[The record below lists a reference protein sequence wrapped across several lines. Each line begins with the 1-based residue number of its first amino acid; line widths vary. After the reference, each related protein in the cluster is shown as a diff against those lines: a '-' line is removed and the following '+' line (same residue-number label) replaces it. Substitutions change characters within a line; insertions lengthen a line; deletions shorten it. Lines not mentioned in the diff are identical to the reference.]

1 MNETLS
7 AVIGTEGAEWER
19 FLFSQKMKKKNAS
32 FVIANERLPE
42 RPNKISK

>member
-19 FLFSQKMKKKNAS
+19 FPFLPKNEKEKCLLRDRKRTFARK
-32 FVIANERLPE
+32 A
-42 RPNKISK
+42 K